1 MAAPADGASSTR
13 RDGCARL
20 GTAGAGSSRAARE
33 RLHRRGVGN
42 LVAETS
48 SSSSADV
55 ATSPLSHLVA
65 GSIAGGLSRT
75 AVAPL
80 ETVRVRLMT
89 GAATTTGGSSPS
101 ILAML
106 ADISRREG
114 VRALWKGNAAV
125 VARFA
130 PTKGLDFFTFNM
142 YKRAL
147 SAVDV
152 GPVRAGDENGGDHRG
167 GHSPSRPSR
176 VGGVSAQ
183 RALAGGLAGA
193 TSTALLFPLDNIA
206 TRLATSAA
214 TGAAMVNGVKVVGAL
229 GLLRAAGAVVKTEGV
244 RGLYRGFGP
253 AVLGIVPEAA
263 ITYGAYDALKEWAGG
278 RGAEGGAGE
287 CGVLEATACGIVAA
301 LAGTAATFPASVVS
315 RRMIAGT
322 VPGLLGTPL
331 GTPLGTASSGG
342 TVGGRRARASMGL
355 FRAMRAVAEA
365 EGVSGLYRGLGTASV
380 RLVPMA
386 IVSFASYEWVRRT
399 MDAADA
405 RRTKRVGIEVDVA

>member
-1 MAAPADGASSTR
+1 M
-13 RDGCARL
+13 
-20 GTAGAGSSRAARE
+20 TAGAGSSRAARE
-33 RLHRRGVGN
+33 RHRRRGN

-48 SSSSADV
+48 SSSSADA
-55 ATSPLSHLVA
+55 ATSPLTHLVA

-75 AVAPL
+75 VAAPL

-89 GAATTTGGSSPS
+89 GATATGGSPS

-130 PTKGLDFFTFNM
+130 PTKGLDFFTFNL

-147 SAVDV
+147 SAVGV
-152 GPVRAGDENGGDHRG
+152 GPVRAGDENGGIDRRG
-167 GHSPSRPSR
+167 GHPSTSRPSR
-176 VGGVSAQ
+176 GGVSVSAQ
-183 RALAGGLAGA
+183 RAVAGGLAGA
-193 TSTALLFPLDNIA
+193 TSTALLYPLDNIA

-214 TGAAMVNGVKVVGAL
+214 TGAAMVNGVRVVGAL
-229 GLLRAAGAVVKTEGV
+229 GLLRAMHRVVSTEGV

-253 AVLGIVPEAA
+253 AVVGIVPEAA
-263 ITYGAYDALKEWAGG
+263 ITYGFYDALKEWAGKG
-278 RGAEGGAGE
+278 RGE
-287 CGVLEATACGIVAA
+287 CGLAEATACGIAAA

-315 RRMIAGT
+315 RRMITGT
-322 VPGLLGTPL
+322 VPGLDPST
-331 GTPLGTASSGG
+331 SGA
-342 TVGGRRARASMGL
+342 VGVDRKRARASMGL
-355 FRAMRAVAEA
+355 FKAMRAVAEA
-365 EGVSGLYRGLGTASV
+365 EGVLGLYRGLGTASV

-386 IVSFASYEWVRRT
+386 IVSFASYEWLRRW

-405 RRTKRVGIEVDVA
+405 RRTKRAGIEVDAA

>member
-20 GTAGAGSSRAARE
+20 GTAGAGSS
-33 RLHRRGVGN
+33 LHRRGVGN

-48 SSSSADV
+48 SSSSSADA

-130 PTKGLDFFTFNM
+130 PTKGLDFFTFNL

>member
-1 MAAPADGASSTR
+1 MAAPADGASTR

-33 RLHRRGVGN
+33 RHHRRGIGN

-48 SSSSADV
+48 SSSSADA
-55 ATSPLSHLVA
+55 ATSPLTHLVA

-75 AVAPL
+75 VAAPL

-89 GAATTTGGSSPS
+89 GATATGGSPS

-130 PTKGLDFFTFNM
+130 PTKGLDFFTFNL

-147 SAVDV
+147 SAVGV
-152 GPVRAGDENGGDHRG
+152 GPVRAGDENGGIDRRG
-167 GHSPSRPSR
+167 GHPSTSRPSR
-176 VGGVSAQ
+176 GGVSVSAQ
-183 RALAGGLAGA
+183 RAVAGGLAGA
-193 TSTALLFPLDNIA
+193 TSTALLYPLDNIA

-229 GLLRAAGAVVKTEGV
+229 GLLRAIGRVASTEGV

-263 ITYGAYDALKEWAGG
+263 ITYGAYDALKEWAAGKGG
-278 RGAEGGAGE
+278 EGE

-315 RRMIAGT
+315 RRMITGT
-322 VPGLLGTPL
+322 VPGLDPSVG
-331 GTPLGTASSGG
+331 SS
-342 TVGGRRARASMGL
+342 VGGSVGGKRARAASMGL
-355 FRAMRAVAEA
+355 FKAMAAVAEA
-365 EGVSGLYRGLGTASV
+365 EGVMGLYRGLGTASV

-386 IVSFASYEWVRRT
+386 IVSFASYEWVKRT

-405 RRTKRVGIEVDVA
+405 RARTKGVGIEVDVA